1 MSLPVAA
8 PSNSPSHVRTTRA
21 SDAAYQRLRD
31 MIVDLRLPPGMPVDE
46 QSLAAEVGLG
56 RMPVREAVARLAGD
70 HLVVIMPRRGIIISP
85 IGLDSVREIFEAR
98 EAIECGTAYW
108 ASRHATIEELVVL
121 RRLIEEA
128 DDAREETDFARFLDD
143 DQRVHRS
150 LAHAAHNTFLAQAA
164 DRLLVHNLRF
174 WRFFA
179 ASHPITMGAMMT
191 HRPLLAAL
199 ERRDADAAHAAMRAH
214 PRRARPAQCPVL
226 TRREQHHVPLSPAL
240 RATDRTLA
248 RSASS
253 PFDSCVWSPN

>member
-1 MSLPVAA
+1 MPLPVADPA
-8 PSNSPSHVRTTRA
+8 YPPSRVRATRA

-31 MIVDLRLPPGMPVDE
+31 MIVDLRLPPGLPVNE

-70 HLVVIMPRRGIIISP
+70 HLVVIMPRRGMIISP

-108 ASRHATIEELVVL
+108 ASRHATAAELAVL

-128 DDAREETDFARFLDD
+128 DDARAEANFARFLDD
-143 DQRVHRS
+143 DQRIHRL
-150 LAHAAHNTFLAQAA
+150 LAHAAHNTFLEQAA

-179 ASHPITMGAMMT
+179 ASHPGATDSMMM
-191 HRPLLAAL
+191 HRPLLTAL
-199 ERRDADAAHAAMRAH
+199 EQRDADAAHAAMRAH
-214 PRRARPAQCPVL
+214 IHAARARL
-226 TRREQHHVPLSPAL
+226 NEL
-240 RATDRTLA
+240 
-248 RSASS
+248 
-253 PFDSCVWSPN
+253 F

>member
-1 MSLPVAA
+1 VSLPVAESSYP
-8 PSNSPSHVRTTRA
+8 PSRVRVTRA

-31 MIVDLRLPPGMPVDE
+31 MIVDLRLPPGLPVDE

-70 HLVVIMPRRGIIISP
+70 HLVVIMPRRGMIISP
-85 IGLDSVREIFEAR
+85 IGLDSVRDIFEAR

-108 ASRHATIEELVVL
+108 ASRHATAEELVVL

-128 DDAREETDFARFLDD
+128 DDAREEANFARFLDD
-143 DQRVHRS
+143 DQRIHRL
-150 LAHAAHNTFLAQAA
+150 LAHAAHNTFLEQAA

-199 ERRDADAAHAAMRAH
+199 EQRDADAAHDAMRTHIHA
-214 PRRARPAQCPVL
+214 A
-226 TRREQHHVPLSPAL
+226 
-240 RATDRTLA
+240 RTLLNEL
-248 RSASS
+248 
-253 PFDSCVWSPN
+253 F